1 VQTGPVLVNSVARR
15 DAWLEGLKAGKSM
28 ASNGPLIGITVNDI
42 GPGGQITLDAGEH
55 ELSILGFMRSIVPVD
70 HVEVVWNGEV
80 VQTITPDVTRKSADF
95 EGNINISGS
104 GWLLLR
110 AWNDRS
116 HPDVFDIY
124 PYATTNPV
132 FVTVDGKG
140 MRSSADA
147 DYFIA
152 WINRVRESAEA
163 HPDYNTAEERKV
175 VLANIDKA
183 IKVFEA
189 RR

>member
-1 VQTGPVLVNSVARR
+1 
-15 DAWLEGLKAGKSM
+15 M
-28 ASNGPLIGITVNDI
+28 ATNGPLVGVTVNGV
-42 GPGGQITLDAGEH
+42 GPGAEIRLDAGEH
-55 ELSILGFMRSIVPVD
+55 DLAISAFLRSIVPVD
-70 HVEVVWNGEV
+70 HLEVVWNGEV
-80 VQTITPDVTRKSADF
+80 VQTIPTDTTRRRADF
-95 EGNINISGS
+95 SGSIKVNGS

-124 PYATTNPV
+124 PYATTSPV
-132 FVTVDGKG
+132 FVTIDGKG
-140 MRSSADA
+140 LRSTDDA

-163 HPDYNTAEERKV
+163 HPDYNSPAERV
-175 VLANIDKA
+175 TVLANIDRA
-183 IKVFEA
+183 IQVFQT